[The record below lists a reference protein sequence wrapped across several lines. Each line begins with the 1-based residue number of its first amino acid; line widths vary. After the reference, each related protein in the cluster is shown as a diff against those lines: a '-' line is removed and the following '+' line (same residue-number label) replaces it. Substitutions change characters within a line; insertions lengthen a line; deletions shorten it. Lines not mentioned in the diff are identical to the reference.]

1 MFFNFNPYTF
11 NRSRVRTIDNFG
23 IPSLRT
29 IYVTTDTTNNTV
41 TYGICPRIWRQL
53 PCGCD
58 GEQKKLSVEEN
69 KSIVTDGAVGLT
81 IATDKQ
87 QIITMVKN
95 NYNEYKAKKE
105 ALAKY
110 EEEMNKCDAILKQ
123 LDYQEENLKQED
135 PRIKELQEQVAE
147 LKGLIK
153 QAGNMVPPQMKQML
167 PQNMQKAMNEAS

>member
-53 PCGCD
+53 PCEGMF
-58 GEQKKLSVEEN
+58 LLN
-69 KSIVTDGAVGLT
+69 
-81 IATDKQ
+81 
-87 QIITMVKN
+87 
-95 NYNEYKAKKE
+95 
-105 ALAKY
+105 
-110 EEEMNKCDAILKQ
+110 
-123 LDYQEENLKQED
+123 
-135 PRIKELQEQVAE
+135 IKELQEQVAE

-153 QAGNMVPPQMKQML
+153 QASNMVPPQMKQML